1 MSQNA
6 FCKDF
11 TKLYTFLVE
20 AVYVPQESLEHDLIL
35 EVCKQCSQRLR
46 IYLISDDDAGRT
58 AAFEVFVFI
67 LICFTAGKCN
77 DLSCYVCAE
86 FLLAGA
92 ALDVDIGLHL
102 VIAEAYKLQRND
114 ISSLMQQL
122 IEGMLSVGSGLTED
136 PDRSGN

>member
-11 TKLYTFLVE
+11 TKLDAFLVE

-77 DLSCYVCAE
+77 DLTATFAQSFCWLVLPWMSTSVSIW
-86 FLLAGA
+86 LLRKPTNCSGT
-92 ALDVDIGLHL
+92 
-102 VIAEAYKLQRND
+102 
-114 ISSLMQQL
+114 IS
-122 IEGMLSVGSGLTED
+122 V
-136 PDRSGN
+136 P